1 MEIQRRYNVITREKP
16 STHSSEVGKCK
27 ELILKKIY
35 RNNKYVHPQHSS
47 SRCGLNTFRMP
58 KPHLFCDLQLNQK
71 VWLCAARGRGLWEEK
86 NKGDDVLVSHRLFA
100 AHVGSVDNGHHGCI
114 WPVLQTINSVLH
126 WQLCV
131 CVPCVSSQSGA
142 LLWPSLEPVVG
153 NWWKWVM
160 SWAAPEL
167 TVAMLP
173 CSTACHAVH

>member
-1 MEIQRRYNVITREKP
+1 MLMPTRPCSFGYNYMIQRGVQSPMGQMEIQRRYNVITREKP

-86 NKGDDVLVSHRLFA
+86 NQGDDVLLSHQLFVMLGLLITAITGASDLFYRL
-100 AHVGSVDNGHHGCI
+100 
-114 WPVLQTINSVLH
+114 
-126 WQLCV
+126 
-131 CVPCVSSQSGA
+131 
-142 LLWPSLEPVVG
+142 
-153 NWWKWVM
+153 
-160 SWAAPEL
+160 
-167 TVAMLP
+167 
-173 CSTACHAVH
+173 